1 MMHLSHTHTSRDALL
16 NEIDFNCIIINTE
29 QNIMSRA
36 MSLYFLE
43 TCFSSPITELCPANT
58 VQCLFGPAYN
68 ATIWS
73 LRLLTLYDMIVLFKC
88 NPEVLPLSYLNIYDN
103 GRHTVTNERAL
114 WARTP
119 QPVRPLSH
127 TKRST
132 SFYIFVLFSKEMRT
146 KTRMLIRRIRRV
158 LRDAGRN
165 MEGATLNLLKRTN
178 TAGKDGT
185 EQKWPSAS
193 LKRHT

>member
-1 MMHLSHTHTSRDALL
+1 MEYD
-16 NEIDFNCIIINTE
+16 CI
-29 QNIMSRA
+29 
-36 MSLYFLE
+36 
-43 TCFSSPITELCPANT
+43 
-58 VQCLFGPAYN
+58 V
-68 ATIWS
+68 
-73 LRLLTLYDMIVLFKC
+73 FKC
-88 NPEVLPLSYLNIYDN
+88 NHEVLPLSYLFLLLLIIMVDHY
-103 GRHTVTNERAL
+103 VTNERAL

-119 QPVRPLSH
+119 LPVRPLSH

-132 SFYIFVLFSKEMRT
+132 SFYMFVLFSKGMRT

-193 LKRHT
+193 LKCHP

>member
-1 MMHLSHTHTSRDALL
+1 MHLALIDMPSFYWNRFSIRTSQKLSFNKPFTAGYWHFIRDLF
-16 NEIDFNCIIINTE
+16 IQPHSQCSYGPVCIVI
-29 QNIMSRA
+29 
-36 MSLYFLE
+36 
-43 TCFSSPITELCPANT
+43 
-58 VQCLFGPAYN
+58 
-68 ATIWS
+68 TIWS
-73 LRLLTLYDMIVLFKC
+73 FKAVTVSEIWLYCFKC
-88 NPEVLPLSYLNIYDN
+88 NYEVLPLSNLNTDDN
-103 GRHTVTNERAL
+103 GRHNVTNERAL

-119 QPVRPLSH
+119 LPVRPLS
-127 TKRST
+127 TRKRST
-132 SFYIFVLFSKEMRT
+132 SFYIFVLFSKGMRT

-193 LKRHT
+193 LKRHL

>member
-1 MMHLSHTHTSRDALL
+1 
-16 NEIDFNCIIINTE
+16 
-29 QNIMSRA
+29 
-36 MSLYFLE
+36 
-43 TCFSSPITELCPANT
+43 
-58 VQCLFGPAYN
+58 
-68 ATIWS
+68 
-73 LRLLTLYDMIVLFKC
+73 MIVFKC
-88 NPEVLPLSYLNIYDN
+88 NHEVLPLSHFFFNIDDY
-103 GRHTVTNERAL
+103 GRHNVTNERAL

-119 QPVRPLSH
+119 LPVRPLSH
-127 TKRST
+127 IKRST
-132 SFYIFVLFSKEMRT
+132 SFYIFVLFSKGMRT

-193 LKRHT
+193 LKRHP

>member
-1 MMHLSHTHTSRDALL
+1 MR
-16 NEIDFNCIIINTE
+16 
-29 QNIMSRA
+29 
-36 MSLYFLE
+36 
-43 TCFSSPITELCPANT
+43 P
-58 VQCLFGPAYN
+58 V
-68 ATIWS
+68 TILW
-73 LRLLTLYDMIVLFKC
+73 TMMIVLFKC
-88 NPEVLPLSYLNIYDN
+88 NPEVLTLSVTSILIY
-103 GRHTVTNERAL
+103 GRPNVTNERAL

-119 QPVRPLSH
+119 LPVRPLLSFL
-127 TKRST
+127 KRST
-132 SFYIFVLFSKEMRT
+132 SFYIFVLFSKGMRT

-193 LKRHT
+193 LKRHLQLCLTVLALSANASITSKRKTLVFIHNIFYW

>member
-1 MMHLSHTHTSRDALL
+1 
-16 NEIDFNCIIINTE
+16 
-29 QNIMSRA
+29 
-36 MSLYFLE
+36 
-43 TCFSSPITELCPANT
+43 
-58 VQCLFGPAYN
+58 
-68 ATIWS
+68 
-73 LRLLTLYDMIVLFKC
+73 MIVLFKC
-88 NPEVLPLSYLNIYDN
+88 NHEVLPLSTFNIDDY
-103 GRHTVTNERAL
+103 GRHNVNNERAL

-119 QPVRPLSH
+119 LPVRPLSH

-132 SFYIFVLFSKEMRT
+132 SFYIFVLFSKGMRT

-185 EQKWPSAS
+185 AKLAFSIPEAPSIA
-193 LKRHT
+193 LLNCIGFKCQCTYN

>member
-1 MMHLSHTHTSRDALL
+1 MFIWTSLHCNYYLVIRAVTICEISLFFFLSV
-16 NEIDFNCIIINTE
+16 
-29 QNIMSRA
+29 IMRCY
-36 MSLYFLE
+36 L
-43 TCFSSPITELCPANT
+43 
-58 VQCLFGPAYN
+58 
-68 ATIWS
+68 
-73 LRLLTLYDMIVLFKC
+73 
-88 NPEVLPLSYLNIYDN
+88 LSYLTIDDY
-103 GRHTVTNERAL
+103 GRNYVTNERAL

-119 QPVRPLSH
+119 LPVRPLSH
-127 TKRST
+127 KRST
-132 SFYIFVLFSKEMRT
+132 SFYIFVLFSKGMRT

-193 LKRHT
+193 LKRHP